1 MSFTCPPG
9 TPLIAECC
17 NIVGLAAGA
26 TRPTAPTANDPR
38 CARSLR
44 LARLAFGHTPAR
56 GRRGLPGRRER
67 AEPQGPCLRV
77 IGFGTR
83 RSGRHE
89 RGAMSSAADEVA
101 GVVRAINDAWT
112 HGRTEEL
119 HRLVRPDVVQALP
132 ILRDRVTGAEAYVR
146 GYNEFLASS
155 VVHEFAAEEPVVDV
169 FGSTAVATCSYAIE
183 YEHGG
188 RRWRG
193 CTTRECRASDRRPAG
208 SGSP

>member
-1 MSFTCPPG
+1 
-9 TPLIAECC
+9 
-17 NIVGLAAGA
+17 
-26 TRPTAPTANDPR
+26 
-38 CARSLR
+38 
-44 LARLAFGHTPAR
+44 
-56 GRRGLPGRRER
+56 
-67 AEPQGPCLRV
+67 
-77 IGFGTR
+77 
-83 RSGRHE
+83 
-89 RGAMSSAADEVA
+89 MSSAAEEVA

-169 FGSTAVATCSYAIE
+169 FGSTAVATCSYTIE

-193 CTTRECRASDRRPAG
+193 TGTDLLVLVQEDGWWKAAWRALVPG
-208 SGSP
+208 EEEEIQP